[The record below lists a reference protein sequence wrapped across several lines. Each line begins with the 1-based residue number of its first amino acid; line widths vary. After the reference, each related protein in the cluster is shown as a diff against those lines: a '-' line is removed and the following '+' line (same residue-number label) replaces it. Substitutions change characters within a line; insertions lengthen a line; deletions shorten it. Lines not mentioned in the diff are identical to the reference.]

1 MMRLVKI
8 SAVAAALTIA
18 TAAVAH
24 AQTFIDMKGNW
35 SGTAKAIVEGLAAH
49 HPAGDGSKPAGS
61 IGRLDEVTFRYKIEG
76 QDGQRF
82 WGTLS
87 SPNRTDPVIGVIAA
101 DGKRLYVVTKDG
113 FYDAIV
119 VDNDTIDGCYRQRQP
134 DSAIAACNVMKRTK

>member
-87 SPNRTDPVIGVIAA
+87 SPNRTDPVIGVIVPTGSAFTSSPRMA
-101 DGKRLYVVTKDG
+101 STTPLSSTTTLSMV
-113 FYDAIV
+113 
-119 VDNDTIDGCYRQRQP
+119 
-134 DSAIAACNVMKRTK
+134 AIASASPTAPSPPAT